1 MPQIVNIAI
10 DRLFPHA
17 DNPRKDLGD
26 LSELAASIKASGVL
40 QNLTVV
46 PRQRDMTDDEYRA
59 ACEEYRANPTEESQ
73 RIVNRHTVSDGY
85 TIIIGHRRYAAAKI
99 AGLTE
104 LPCVVVEM
112 SERDQLQT
120 MLVENMQRSDLT
132 VYEQAQGFQM
142 MLNMGDSVAEI
153 AEKSG
158 FSQTTIRRRVKLL
171 DLDRQ
176 KFQKAEARGATLND
190 YLELDKLDSPED
202 KNKALDAIGTANFNS
217 ILKGLISEQE
227 IRKKFAEWTEIADKF
242 AYQIERT
249 GEFNGQNVSMVYCD
263 GYHRWD
269 LKREMTVPED
279 ANDVRYFYR
288 TDSSGITLYKERQQS
303 QQPDPEAEAR
313 EERRRRDE
321 QAENEFAEVAVA
333 HFELR
338 KDFIKELPNSVFKQ
352 HMKEIS
358 LFCVAT
364 TESIDDGY
372 CNSISPR
379 LCAQLLGMRLSPDDE
394 NEDFCDMGFVRSAAE
409 AQPEKLIFCCCYSAL
424 DDEDM
429 SYYRRVWN
437 MNHYEYELCENSDLD
452 HIYEILETLGY
463 EKSDDEEEMAE
474 GTHRLFDTYGAQPD
488 KTAEDSDD
496 E

>member
-10 DRLFPHA
+10 DRLFPHS

-46 PRQRDMTDDEYRA
+46 PNEPENSNTDF
-59 ACEEYRANPTEESQ
+59 
-73 RIVNRHTVSDGY
+73 
-85 TIIIGHRRYAAAKI
+85 TIIIGHRRFAAAKI

-104 LPCVVVEM
+104 LPCIVVEM
-112 SERDQLQT
+112 SEREQLQT

-132 VYEQAQGFQM
+132 TYEQAQGFQM

-176 KFQKAEARGATLND
+176 KFQKAESRGATLGD

-217 ILKGLISEQE
+217 VLKSLISEQE
-227 IRKKFAEWTEIADKF
+227 IRKKFAEWEECADAF
-242 AYQIERT
+242 AYHIEKT
-249 GEFNGQNVSMVYCD
+249 GEFNGQKVDMDYFS
-263 GYHRWD
+263 GYNRWD
-269 LKREMTVPED
+269 LKKEMTVPED
-279 ANDVRYFYR
+279 ASDVRYFYR
-288 TDSSGITLYKERQQS
+288 KDSTGITLYKERQES

-321 QAENEFAEVAVA
+321 QAEKEFAATAAA

-338 KDFIKELPNSVFKQ
+338 RDFIKELPNSVFKQ
-352 HMKEIS
+352 HMKEIA

-372 CNSISPR
+372 CNSIDPEF
-379 LCAQLLGMRLSPDDE
+379 CAQLLGMRLSPDDE
-394 NEDFCDMGFVRSAAE
+394 NEDFCDMGFARSAAE
-409 AQPEKLIFCCCYSAL
+409 AQPEKLIFCACYSVIDAN
-424 DDEDM
+424 DE
-429 SYYRRVWN
+429 SYYDSQWN
-437 MNHYEYELCENSDLD
+437 MGEHQYVLCENSQLD
-452 HIYEILETLGY
+452 RVYDVLEALGY
-463 EKSDDEEEMAE
+463 EKSDDEEAMAD
-474 GTHRLFDTYGAQPD
+474 GTHRLFAEYGAPED
-488 KTAEDSDD
+488 DSEDSDD

>member
-10 DRLFPHA
+10 DRLFPHS

-46 PRQRDMTDDEYRA
+46 PDEPDNPDTD
-59 ACEEYRANPTEESQ
+59 
-73 RIVNRHTVSDGY
+73 Y

-104 LPCVVVEM
+104 LPCIVVEM
-112 SERDQLQT
+112 SEREQLQT

-132 VYEQAQGFQM
+132 TYEQAQGFQM

-176 KFQKAEARGATLND
+176 KFQKAESRGATLGD

-217 ILKGLISEQE
+217 VLKSLISEQE
-227 IRKKFAEWTEIADKF
+227 IRKKFAEWEECADAF
-242 AYQIERT
+242 AYHIEKT
-249 GEFNGQNVSMVYCD
+249 GEFNGQKVDMVYFS
-263 GYHRWD
+263 GYSRWD
-269 LKREMTVPED
+269 LKKEMTIPED
-279 ANDVRYFYR
+279 ASDVRYFYR
-288 TDSSGITLYKERQQS
+288 KDSTGITLYKERRES

-321 QAENEFAEVAVA
+321 QAENEFAEVAEA

-352 HMKEIS
+352 HMKEIA

-364 TESIDDGY
+364 TESIDDG
-372 CNSISPR
+372 
-379 LCAQLLGMRLSPDDE
+379 
-394 NEDFCDMGFVRSAAE
+394 
-409 AQPEKLIFCCCYSAL
+409 
-424 DDEDM
+424 
-429 SYYRRVWN
+429 
-437 MNHYEYELCENSDLD
+437 
-452 HIYEILETLGY
+452 
-463 EKSDDEEEMAE
+463 
-474 GTHRLFDTYGAQPD
+474 
-488 KTAEDSDD
+488 
-496 E
+496 

>member
-26 LSELAASIKASGVL
+26 LSELAASIKASGIL

-46 PRQRDMTDDEYRA
+46 PDELDNSNTDF
-59 ACEEYRANPTEESQ
+59 
-73 RIVNRHTVSDGY
+73 

-112 SERDQLQT
+112 SEREQLQT

-176 KFQKAEARGATLND
+176 KFQKAESRGATLND

-217 ILKGLISEQE
+217 VLKSLISEQE
-227 IRKKFAEWTEIADKF
+227 IRKKFAEWTEIAD
-242 AYQIERT
+242 
-249 GEFNGQNVSMVYCD
+249 
-263 GYHRWD
+263 
-269 LKREMTVPED
+269 
-279 ANDVRYFYR
+279 
-288 TDSSGITLYKERQQS
+288 SS
-303 QQPDPEAEAR
+303 
-313 EERRRRDE
+313 RRRRCKCHKV
-321 QAENEFAEVAVA
+321 QPRPRRRR
-333 HFELR
+333 L
-338 KDFIKELPNSVFKQ
+338 LP
-352 HMKEIS
+352 
-358 LFCVAT
+358 
-364 TESIDDGY
+364 
-372 CNSISPR
+372 
-379 LCAQLLGMRLSPDDE
+379 PD
-394 NEDFCDMGFVRSAAE
+394 S
-409 AQPEKLIFCCCYSAL
+409 
-424 DDEDM
+424 
-429 SYYRRVWN
+429 
-437 MNHYEYELCENSDLD
+437 
-452 HIYEILETLGY
+452 
-463 EKSDDEEEMAE
+463 
-474 GTHRLFDTYGAQPD
+474 
-488 KTAEDSDD
+488 
-496 E
+496 

>member
-1 MPQIVNIAI
+1 MPQIVTIAI

-26 LSELAASIKASGVL
+26 LSELAASIKASGIL

-46 PRQRDMTDDEYRA
+46 PDEPDNSNTDF
-59 ACEEYRANPTEESQ
+59 
-73 RIVNRHTVSDGY
+73 

-112 SERDQLQT
+112 SEREQLQT

-176 KFQKAEARGATLND
+176 KFQKAESRGATLND

-217 ILKGLISEQE
+217 VLKSLISEQE

-249 GEFNGQNVSMVYCD
+249 GEFNGQNVGMVYCD

-321 QAENEFAEVAVA
+321 QAENEFAEAAEA

-364 TESIDDGY
+364 TESIDG
-372 CNSISPR
+372 
-379 LCAQLLGMRLSPDDE
+379 G
-394 NEDFCDMGFVRSAAE
+394 
-409 AQPEKLIFCCCYSAL
+409 
-424 DDEDM
+424 
-429 SYYRRVWN
+429 
-437 MNHYEYELCENSDLD
+437 
-452 HIYEILETLGY
+452 
-463 EKSDDEEEMAE
+463 
-474 GTHRLFDTYGAQPD
+474 
-488 KTAEDSDD
+488 
-496 E
+496 

>member
-10 DRLFPHA
+10 DRLFPHS

-46 PRQRDMTDDEYRA
+46 PDEPD
-59 ACEEYRANPTEESQ
+59 NSNT
-73 RIVNRHTVSDGY
+73 NF

-112 SERDQLQT
+112 SEREQLQT

-176 KFQKAEARGATLND
+176 KFQKAESRGATLND

-217 ILKGLISEQE
+217 VLKSLISEQE

-249 GEFNGQNVSMVYCD
+249 GEFNGQNVGMVYCD

-321 QAENEFAEVAVA
+321 QAENEFAEVAEA

-352 HMKEIS
+352 HMKEIA

-364 TESIDDGY
+364 TESIDDGC
-372 CNSISPR
+372 CNSINPR

-409 AQPEKLIFCCCYSAL
+409 AQPEKLIFCACYSAI
-424 DDEDM
+424 DANDE
-429 SYYRRVWN
+429 SYYDSQWN
-437 MNHYEYELCENSDLD
+437 MGEHQYVLCENSQLD
-452 HIYEILETLGY
+452 RVYDVLEALGY
-463 EKSDDEEEMAE
+463 EKSDDEESMAD
-474 GTHRLFDTYGAQPD
+474 GTHRLFAEYGEP
-488 KTAEDSDD
+488 EDDSEDADD

>member
-26 LSELAASIKASGVL
+26 LSELAASIKASGIL

-46 PRQRDMTDDEYRA
+46 PDEPDNSNTDF
-59 ACEEYRANPTEESQ
+59 
-73 RIVNRHTVSDGY
+73 

-158 FSQTTIRRRVKLL
+158 FSQSTIRRRVKLL

-202 KNKALDAIGTANFNS
+202 KNKALDAIGTVNFNS
-217 ILKGLISEQE
+217 VLKSLISEQE
-227 IRKKFAEWTEIADKF
+227 IRKKLAEWTEIADKF
-242 AYQIERT
+242 AYQIERS
-249 GEFNGQNVSMVYCD
+249 GEFNGTTVNMVYYA
-263 GYHRWD
+263 GYSRWD
-269 LKREMTVPED
+269 LKKEMTVPED
-279 ANDVRYFYR
+279 AADVRYFYKK
-288 TDSSGITLYKERQQS
+288 DSVGITLYKERQES

-321 QAENEFAEVAVA
+321 QAEKEFAAKAAA

-338 KDFIKELPNSVFKQ
+338 RDFVKELPNSVFKQ
-352 HMKEIS
+352 HMKEIA
-358 LFCVAT
+358 LFCVQRQ
-364 TESIDDGY
+364 SQ
-372 CNSISPR
+372 S
-379 LCAQLLGMRLSPDDE
+379 M
-394 NEDFCDMGFVRSAAE
+394 AAIVT
-409 AQPEKLIFCCCYSAL
+409 PSAL
-424 DDEDM
+424 G
-429 SYYRRVWN
+429 SAPSS
-437 MNHYEYELCENSDLD
+437 L
-452 HIYEILETLGY
+452 
-463 EKSDDEEEMAE
+463 A
-474 GTHRLFDTYGAQPD
+474 
-488 KTAEDSDD
+488 
-496 E
+496 

>member
-10 DRLFPHA
+10 DRLFPHS

-46 PRQRDMTDDEYRA
+46 PDEPDNPDTD
-59 ACEEYRANPTEESQ
+59 
-73 RIVNRHTVSDGY
+73 Y

-104 LPCVVVEM
+104 LPCIVVEM
-112 SERDQLQT
+112 SEREQLQT

-176 KFQKAEARGATLND
+176 KFQKAESRGATLND

-217 ILKGLISEQE
+217 VLKSLISEQE

-249 GEFNGQNVSMVYCD
+249 GEFNGQNVGMVYCD

-321 QAENEFAEVAVA
+321 QSENEFAEVAEA

-352 HMKEIS
+352 HMKEIA

-372 CNSISPR
+372 HAGMYLPDAPVHQVQLYGFCR
-379 LCAQLLGMRLSPDDE
+379 LVDSRAQSG
-394 NEDFCDMGFVRSAAE
+394 A
-409 AQPEKLIFCCCYSAL
+409 
-424 DDEDM
+424 
-429 SYYRRVWN
+429 
-437 MNHYEYELCENSDLD
+437 
-452 HIYEILETLGY
+452 GY
-463 EKSDDEEEMAE
+463 HHH
-474 GTHRLFDTYGAQPD
+474 GRQVLF
-488 KTAEDSDD
+488 
-496 E
+496 

>member
-10 DRLFPHA
+10 DRLFPHS

-46 PRQRDMTDDEYRA
+46 PDEPDNPDTD
-59 ACEEYRANPTEESQ
+59 
-73 RIVNRHTVSDGY
+73 Y

-104 LPCVVVEM
+104 LPCIVVEM
-112 SERDQLQT
+112 SEREQLQT

-176 KFQKAEARGATLND
+176 KFQKAESRGATLND

-217 ILKGLISEQE
+217 VLKSLISEQE
-227 IRKKFAEWTEIADKF
+227 IRKKFAEWEECADTF
-242 AYQIERT
+242 AYHIEKT
-249 GEFNGQNVSMVYCD
+249 GEFNGQKVDMVYFS
-263 GYHRWD
+263 GYSRWD
-269 LKREMTVPED
+269 LKKEMTIPED
-279 ANDVRYFYR
+279 ASDVRYFYR
-288 TDSSGITLYKERQQS
+288 KDSTGITLYKERRES

-321 QAENEFAEVAVA
+321 QAENEFAEVAEA

-338 KDFIKELPNSVFKQ
+338 KDFIKDLPNSVFKQ
-352 HMKEIS
+352 HMKEIA

-364 TESIDDGY
+364 TESIDGGY
-372 CNSISPR
+372 CNSINPR
-379 LCAQLLGMRLSPDDE
+379 LCAQLLGQTMKTKI
-394 NEDFCDMGFVRSAAE
+394 SAIWALPA
-409 AQPEKLIFCCCYSAL
+409 AQRKPS
-424 DDEDM
+424 
-429 SYYRRVWN
+429 R
-437 MNHYEYELCENSDLD
+437 
-452 HIYEILETLGY
+452 
-463 EKSDDEEEMAE
+463 KS
-474 GTHRLFDTYGAQPD
+474 
-488 KTAEDSDD
+488 
-496 E
+496 

>member
-10 DRLFPHA
+10 DRLFPHS

-46 PRQRDMTDDEYRA
+46 PDEPDNPDTD
-59 ACEEYRANPTEESQ
+59 
-73 RIVNRHTVSDGY
+73 Y

-104 LPCVVVEM
+104 LPCIVVEM
-112 SERDQLQT
+112 SEREQLQT

-176 KFQKAEARGATLND
+176 KFQKAESRGATLGD

-202 KNKALDAIGTANFNS
+202 KNKALDAIGTVNFNS
-217 ILKGLISEQE
+217 VLKSLISEQE

-249 GEFNGQNVSMVYCD
+249 GEFNGQNVGMVYCD

-321 QAENEFAEVAVA
+321 QAEKEFAATAAA

-338 KDFIKELPNSVFKQ
+338 RDFIKELPNSVFKQ
-352 HMKEIS
+352 HMKEIA

-372 CNSISPR
+372 CNSIDPEF
-379 LCAQLLGMRLSPDDE
+379 CAQLLGMRLSPDDE
-394 NEDFCDMGFVRSAAE
+394 NEDFCDIGFARSAAE
-409 AQPEKLIFCCCYSAL
+409 AQPEKLIFCACYSVIDAN
-424 DDEDM
+424 DE
-429 SYYRRVWN
+429 SYYDSQWN
-437 MNHYEYELCENSDLD
+437 MGEHQYVLCENSQLD
-452 HIYEILETLGY
+452 RVYDVLEALGY
-463 EKSDDEEEMAE
+463 EKSDDEEAMAD
-474 GTHRLFDTYGAQPD
+474 GTHRLFAEYGAPED
-488 KTAEDSDD
+488 DSEDSDD